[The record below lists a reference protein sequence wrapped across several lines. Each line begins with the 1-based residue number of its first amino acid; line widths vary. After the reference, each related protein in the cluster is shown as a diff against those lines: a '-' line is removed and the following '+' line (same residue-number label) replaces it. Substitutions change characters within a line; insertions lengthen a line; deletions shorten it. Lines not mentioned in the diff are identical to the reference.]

1 VLQASG
7 DVSCVLCGEEMESEL
22 HLFLYCEIAMLLWM
36 EIFHWLDIPFSLPH
50 NLFSIFFCL
59 METGNKKG
67 RQGMLMIGAAV
78 VWILRRCRNSLLFD
92 NGNGSVT
99 ELVDAVKVS
108 SWKWWLSR
116 SSTAQCMFYEWCA
129 EPRLCLM
136 R

>member
-1 VLQASG
+1 
-7 DVSCVLCGEEMESEL
+7 MESEL

-116 SSTAQCMFYEWCA
+116 SSTTQCMFYEWCA